1 MRFRATYILLL
12 LALCVGNVTIWKT
25 AQSRHALAAG
35 SFGYANTWDPKTA
48 ARYLDSREVWWQKW
62 PPAQM
67 DRGTVC
73 ISCHTV
79 VPYAMVRPALRHE
92 LGENG
97 MASAEQVMLSSVEK
111 RVTDWS
117 EVTPFYTDATDGPGK
132 TEQSHATE
140 AVLNAVI
147 LSSYDVAWGH
157 LSPLTRVAFGEAWAL
172 QEKTGDD
179 AGGFKWQNFHLAPW
193 ESLESGYQG
202 AALMAVALGD
212 TPDNYASESGVR
224 ENLERLKQYLRRQ
237 YDAQP
242 LMSKLYVLWASARI
256 TGLLT
261 EAERMKLIS
270 EIADLQL
277 SDGGW
282 ALSSLDEQSRKHAYL
297 DEWRRLTGT
306 GESDGCA
313 TGLVV
318 QAMEVVGAE
327 QHEKNL
333 EQGLEWL
340 QKHQSSDGSW
350 WAKSLNAPRRDDSDV
365 GRFMSDAATGY
376 AVLALEN
383 ANRNSSNAGPQRS
396 F

>member
-1 MRFRATYILLL
+1 MRLRATYILLL
-12 LALCVGNVTIWKT
+12 ALCVVSVTIWKT
-25 AQSRHALAAG
+25 AQSRHNLASG
-35 SFGYANTWDPKTA
+35 SSGCANTWDPRTA
-48 ARYLDSREVWWQKW
+48 ARFLDSREVWWQKW
-62 PPAQM
+62 PAAQM

-79 VPYAMVRPALRHE
+79 VPYALVRPALRHE
-92 LGENG
+92 LGENRI
-97 MASAEQVMLSSVEK
+97 SPAEQLMLFSVEK

-147 LSSYDVAWGH
+147 LSSYDVARGH

-172 QEKTGDD
+172 QEKTGAD
-179 AGGFKWQNFHLAPW
+179 AGGFKWQDFHLAPW
-193 ESLESGYQG
+193 ESPESGYQG
-202 AALMAVALGD
+202 AALMAVALGNA
-212 TPDNYASESGVR
+212 PDNYASEIGVR
-224 ENLERLKQYLRRQ
+224 ENLERLKKYLRLQ

-261 EAERMKLIS
+261 DTERMKLVT

-282 ALSSLDEQSRKHAYL
+282 ALTSLDEQSRKHAYL
-297 DEWRRLTGT
+297 DEWRRLTDT

-318 QAMEVVGAE
+318 QAMEVAGAE

-333 EQGLEWL
+333 EHGLEWL

-350 WAKSLNAPRRDDSDV
+350 WATSLNAPRRDDSDV

-383 ANRNSSNAGPQRS
+383 AKQNSSSASHQRS

>member
-1 MRFRATYILLL
+1 
-12 LALCVGNVTIWKT
+12 
-25 AQSRHALAAG
+25 
-35 SFGYANTWDPKTA
+35 
-48 ARYLDSREVWWQKW
+48 
-62 PPAQM
+62 
-67 DRGTVC
+67 
-73 ISCHTV
+73 
-79 VPYAMVRPALRHE
+79 
-92 LGENG
+92 
-97 MASAEQVMLSSVEK
+97 
-111 RVTDWS
+111 
-117 EVTPFYTDATDGPGK
+117 
-132 TEQSHATE
+132 
-140 AVLNAVI
+140 
-147 LSSYDVAWGH
+147 
-157 LSPLTRVAFGEAWAL
+157 VAFGEAWAL

-179 AGGFKWQNFHLAPW
+179 AGGFKWQDFHLAPW
-193 ESLESGYQG
+193 ESSESGYQG
-202 AALMAVALGD
+202 AALMAVALGE
-212 TPDNYASESGVR
+212 TRDNYASESGVR

-261 EAERMKLIS
+261 ESERMKLIS

-318 QAMEVVGAE
+318 QAMEVAGAE
-327 QHEKNL
+327 QHEKML
-333 EQGLEWL
+333 QRGLEWL
-340 QKHQSSDGSW
+340 RRHQSSNGSW
-350 WAKSLNAPRRDDSDV
+350 RATSLNAPRGDDSDV
-365 GRFMSDAATGY
+365 GRFMTDAATGY

-383 ANRNSSNAGPQRS
+383 ANWKSSIEHPQRS

>member
-1 MRFRATYILLL
+1 MRFRTTYILLL
-12 LALCVGNVTIWKT
+12 LALCVGIVAAWET

-35 SFGYANTWDPKTA
+35 AFSYANTWDPKTA
-48 ARYLDSREVWWQKW
+48 TRYLDSREVWWQKW

-67 DRGTVC
+67 DRGTLC

-79 VPYAMVRPALRHE
+79 IPYALVRPALRHE

-97 MASAEQVMLSSVEK
+97 MVPAEQVMLTSVEK
-111 RVTDWS
+111 RVTNWS
-117 EVTPFYTDATDGPGK
+117 QVTPFYTDATDGAGK

-147 LSSYDVAWGH
+147 LSSYDVAGGH

-179 AGGFKWQNFHLAPW
+179 AGGFKWQDFHLAPW
-193 ESLESGYQG
+193 ESSESGYQG
-202 AALMAVALGD
+202 AAMMAVALGN

-224 ENLERLKQYLRRQ
+224 ENLERLKQYLRRR

-261 EAERMKLIS
+261 EAERKKLIS

-282 ALSSLDEQSRKHAYL
+282 ALSSLDEQSRKQAYL
-297 DEWRRLTGT
+297 DEWRRLTGA

-318 QAMEVVGAE
+318 QAMEVAGAE

-350 WAKSLNAPRRDDSDV
+350 RAKSLNAPRRDDSDV
-365 GRFMSDAATGY
+365 GPFMSDAATGY

-383 ANRNSSNAGPQRS
+383 AKRNSLNAGPQRS

>member
-1 MRFRATYILLL
+1 MRIRANYIWLM
-12 LALCVGNVTIWKT
+12 LALGVGSMMIWKA
-25 AQSRHALAAG
+25 AQSKHALASG
-35 SFGYANTWDPKTA
+35 YSGYANTWDPKA
-48 ARYLDSREVWWQKW
+48 ATRYLDSREAWWQKW
-62 PPAQM
+62 PLAQM
-67 DRGTVC
+67 DHGTVC

-79 VPYAMVRPALRHE
+79 VPFAMVRPTLRHE

-97 MASAEQVMLSSVEK
+97 MAPAEQVMLASIEK
-111 RVTDWS
+111 RVTEWS
-117 EVTPFYTDATDGPGK
+117 KVTPFYTDATNGQGK
-132 TEQSHATE
+132 TEQSRATE

-147 LSSYDVAWGH
+147 LSSYDVARGH
-157 LSPLTRVAFGEAWAL
+157 LSPLTRLAFGEAWAL

-179 AGGFKWQNFHLAPW
+179 AGGFKWQDFHLAPW
-193 ESLESGYQG
+193 ESPESGYQG
-202 AALMAVALGD
+202 AALMAVALGN

-224 ENLERLKQYLRRQ
+224 ENLARLKQYLRQQ

-261 EAERMKLIS
+261 VAERIKLIS
-270 EIADLQL
+270 EVADLQL

-297 DEWRRLTGT
+297 DEWRRLTGA
-306 GESDGCA
+306 GKSDGCA

-318 QAMEVVGAE
+318 QAMEVAGAE

-333 EQGLEWL
+333 VQGLEWL

-350 WAKSLNAPRRDDSDV
+350 WAESLNAPSPDDSDV

-383 ANRNSSNAGPQRS
+383 AKRNNSNAGPQRS

>member
-12 LALCVGNVTIWKT
+12 PLALCVGDVTIWKT
-25 AQSRHALAAG
+25 AQSRHALAA
-35 SFGYANTWDPKTA
+35 SSSGYANTWDPKTA

-79 VPYAMVRPALRHE
+79 VPYALVRPALRHE

-97 MASAEQVMLSSVEK
+97 ITPAEQVMLSSVEK

-117 EVTPFYTDATDGPGK
+117 EMTPFYTDATNGPGK

-157 LSPLTRVAFGEAWAL
+157 LSPLTRVAFSEAWAL
-172 QEKTGDD
+172 QEKTGDN
-179 AGGFKWQNFHLAPW
+179 AGGFKWQDFHLAPW
-193 ESLESGYQG
+193 ESPESGYQG
-202 AALMAVALGD
+202 AALMAVALGE
-212 TPDNYASESGVR
+212 TPDNYANESGVR
-224 ENLERLKQYLRRQ
+224 DNLERLKQYLRRQ

-242 LMSKLYVLWASARI
+242 LMSRLYVLWASARV

-261 EAERMKLIS
+261 DAERTKLIG

-282 ALSSLDEQSRKHAYL
+282 ALSSLDEQSRRHAL
-297 DEWRRLTGT
+297 VDEWKRLSNT
-306 GESDGCA
+306 GEGDGCA
-313 TGLVV
+313 TGLAVL
-318 QAMEVVGAE
+318 AMEMAGAK
-327 QHEKNL
+327 QHEEAL
-333 EQGLEWL
+333 RRGVEWL
-340 QKHQSSDGSW
+340 KRHQAKDGSW
-350 WAKSLNAPRRDDSDV
+350 WSASLNGQRDANSDI

-376 AVLALEN
+376 AALALED
-383 ANRNSSNAGPQRS
+383 ADLETSVSK
-396 F
+396 